1 MSAIRQK
8 IGKRRNVSG
17 VQTRGV
23 ARREALIKAA
33 TKMLETQS
41 PQDISFREVA
51 EAAGVPEGSAYHFYA
66 NKYDLF
72 AAVASEMSQLFYTA
86 HLVPIEAENVNTWHD
101 IVDVLVER
109 GAEIYGN
116 NVIACELLIGSK
128 TPPEV
133 KQVDRKNDM
142 KIAPVMA
149 ERFRDHF
156 TLPEIPDFET
166 KLYYFIEL
174 TDTLFAISY
183 RENGKISESI
193 VEEAKRV
200 GRGYLSTYLPQVL
213 SKAEQLPPK

>member
-8 IGKRRNVSG
+8 IGKRRNISA
-17 VQTRGV
+17 VQIRGV
-23 ARREALIKAA
+23 ARREALVKAA
-33 TKMLETQS
+33 IEMLKTQS

-72 AAVASEMSQLFYTA
+72 AAVASEMSQLFHTA
-86 HLVPIEAENVNTWHD
+86 QMVPIESSNVKTWHD
-101 IVDVLVER
+101 VVDILVER
-109 GAEIYGN
+109 GADIYRN

-133 KQVDRKNDM
+133 KQVDHKNDM

-156 TLPEIPDFET
+156 TLPDIPDFET

-183 RENGKISESI
+183 RENGKISDSI
-193 VEEAKRV
+193 IEEAKRV

-213 SKAEQLPPK
+213 SKADKTSK